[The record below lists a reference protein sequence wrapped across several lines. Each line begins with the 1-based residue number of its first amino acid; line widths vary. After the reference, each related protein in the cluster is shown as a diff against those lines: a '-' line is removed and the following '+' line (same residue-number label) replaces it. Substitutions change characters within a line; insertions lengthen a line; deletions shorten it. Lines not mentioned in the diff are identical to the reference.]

1 MESDPQVTVIDD
13 SEAKANIAANVTFL
27 LDERKWTQ
35 KRLAQLT
42 RETQMMICRI
52 CRGEHL
58 PNAATLARIAE
69 ALCTSV
75 DWLLSDH
82 GNHGRKTA

>member
-13 SEAKANIAANVTFL
+13 NEAKANIAANVTFL
-27 LDERKWTQ
+27 LHERDWPQRK
-35 KRLAQLT
+35 LASIT
-42 RETQMMICRI
+42 RETRMMICRI

-69 ALCTSV
+69 ALHTSV
-75 DWLLSDH
+75 DWLLADH
-82 GNHGRKTA
+82 GNQGRKTA